1 MNRIDNEHFYHSG
14 ILKYGYTP
22 QGLRW
27 NSQKSQEIRFSQIIS
42 LLPLDTL
49 SVVDAGCGFGD
60 LSTYIRTYGKHTLRY
75 VGLDSLDVMVEEA
88 SRRTGERIYRCDI
101 LSDPL
106 PEGEFYLCSGA
117 LNILSHK
124 AAYRFIE
131 RCYGASSRGVI
142 FNFLE
147 GDQKSKT
154 FNYLNSL
161 QIEHLARKLEAKTFF
176 RRHYYENDCTVAF
189 YK

>member
-14 ILKYGYTP
+14 IVKYGYTP

-27 NSQKSQEIRFSQIIS
+27 NSYESQEIRFSQLLS
-42 LLPLDTL
+42 LLPLDAV

-60 LSTYIRTYGKHTLRY
+60 LSLYIRSHGKHTVRY
-75 VGLDSLDVMVEEA
+75 IGLDSLEVMVQEA
-88 SRRTGERIYRCDI
+88 SLRTGDEIYKCDI
-101 LSDPL
+101 LTDPL
-106 PEGEFYLCSGA
+106 PEAEFYLCSGA
-117 LNILSHK
+117 LNILTHN

-131 RCYGASSRGVI
+131 RCYTASSRGVI

-147 GDQKSKT
+147 GNQESKT
-154 FNYLNSL
+154 FNYLRMSKINA
-161 QIEHLARKLEAKTFF
+161 LAEKLSAHILF
-176 RRHYYENDCTVAF
+176 RRHYYDNDCTVAF